1 MMNRKQK
8 ITRFIKSC
16 INSDYRFFCR
26 SNPPFDTDFF
36 CQTGNFDKATIDDL
50 FWFYIQ
56 FERQIRAGFDVGR
69 DEWRQLPNPHS
80 LFDLFYYLKK
90 YFPNGLKGNAYAHYL
105 REGWKQDFWP
115 GPYFDPAIYRQRSS
129 WVNDDGNPL
138 RHYARI
144 GSPQVISPSLF
155 FDFDYYLDKAS
166 KLKRYKE
173 IIIRHYRLYDAENG
187 KSPNPI
193 FDPQAYLQT
202 LTEAGHAR
210 KDPFSHYLTAALE
223 TGQRPN
229 QWFDPDFYK
238 SQVSGVSG
246 IESILSHYLEQ
257 GVHNGI
263 YTDKRIASID
273 PKPLISILVPV
284 YNPEPS
290 LLNCCIRSVLYQ
302 TYPNW
307 ELCLADD
314 CSASPEIAELL
325 ENWAARDDR
334 IKIVF
339 HSENKGISE
348 ATNSAAKLA
357 SGEYVGFLDN
367 DDELAYDCL
376 YHLVKEINRSGALV
390 LYTDEDLIGDDS
402 SRLSVFYKPDFNQHL
417 LFSHNYVTHLLVAN
431 KALFEEIGGFR
442 PECDGA
448 QDYDLILRLSERTE
462 KISHIPK
469 ILYHWRA
476 VETSTSINHSRK
488 SYAHE
493 AGKHALQTTLNNRG
507 LQARVEDTE
516 LNFFYHS
523 RYSKNDEP
531 QVLVIVAPPTD
542 KDHGSPSELISDNSH
557 YKNSKFIHA
566 GFRDTNVEYE
576 DKISRNEL
584 LHREAV
590 SIGSDYIVFI
600 RQTPIAFSDCWLEEL
615 LTPLQQHGEIGLTCG
630 RIMPRSGEEDA
641 LLVPD
646 LTNDSPAY
654 LADFLASCTRH
665 LNGLH
670 CPQLVSL
677 CDGGFCM
684 ITRKLYQQLGGF
696 DYERFP
702 DLFAMHDLAL
712 RASQAGYRILY
723 TPFASLTVDSIV
735 GINEVENDK
744 RVRLEKI
751 EFQNKWATF
760 LENVDPF
767 YSPGILDEN
776 NIDLAQFMEWKRGV
790 DR

>member
-8 ITRFIKSC
+8 IARFIKSY
-16 INSDYRFFCR
+16 INNDYRFFCR

-36 CQTGNFDKATIDDL
+36 CQTGKFDKASIDDL

-56 FERQIRAGFDVGR
+56 FERKIRASLDFTK

-80 LFDLFYYLKK
+80 LFDLFYYLRK
-90 YFPNGLKGNAYAHYL
+90 YFPDGLKGNAYAHYL

-115 GPYFDPAIYRQRSS
+115 GPYFNPEIYRRRSD
-129 WVNDDGNPL
+129 WVNEDGNPL
-138 RHYARI
+138 RHYAKF

-166 KLKRYKE
+166 KLKEYKK

-187 KSPNPI
+187 RSPNPV

-202 LTEAGHAR
+202 LTDASHAS
-210 KDPFSHYLTAALE
+210 KDPFAHYLTASLE

-238 SQVSGVSG
+238 SQISGVSG
-246 IESILSHYLEQ
+246 IEPILSHYLDL
-257 GVHNGI
+257 GVHKGT
-263 YTDKRIASID
+263 YTDSRIASID

-314 CSASPEIAELL
+314 CSTSPEIAELL
-325 ENWAARDDR
+325 RSWAGKDDR

-339 HSENKGISE
+339 HNENKGISE

-357 SGEYVGFLDN
+357 GGEYVGFLDN
-367 DDELAYDCL
+367 DDELAQDCL
-376 YHLVKEINRSGALV
+376 YYLVKEINRSGALV

-417 LFSHNYVTHLLVAN
+417 LFSHNYVTHFLVAE
-431 KALFEEIGGFR
+431 KALFDEIGGFR

-462 KISHIPK
+462 KISHLPR

-493 AGKHALQTTLNNRG
+493 AGKHALQTTLKNRG

-516 LNFFYHS
+516 FNFFYHP

-531 QVLVIVAPPTD
+531 QISVIVAPPTVRD
-542 KDHGSPSELISDNSH
+542 AGSPPELISDNCH
-557 YKNSKFIHA
+557 YKNITFIHA
-566 GFRDTNVEYE
+566 GFLDIDVKDE
-576 DKISRNEL
+576 DRLSRVEL

-590 SIGSDYIVFI
+590 SIESDYIVFI
-600 RQTPIAFSDCWLEEL
+600 RHAPIAFSDYWLEEL
-615 LTPLQQHGEIGLTCG
+615 LTPLQQHDEIGLTCG
-630 RIMPRSGEEDA
+630 RIMRQSGEEVS

-646 LTNDSPAY
+646 LTSDLPVY
-654 LADFLASCTRH
+654 LADFLSSCTRH

-677 CDGGFCM
+677 CNGDFCM
-684 ITRKLYQQLGGF
+684 ITQKLYLQLGGF
-696 DYERFP
+696 DYEQFP
-702 DLFAMHDLAL
+702 ELFAMHDLAL
-712 RASQAGYRILY
+712 KACESGYKILY
-723 TPFASLTVDSIV
+723 TPFARLTVDSIK
-735 GINEVENDK
+735 GISEAEKEK
-744 RVRLEKI
+744 RAHLEKKA
-751 EFQNKWATF
+751 FQKRWASV
-760 LENVDPF
+760 LETIDPF
-767 YSPGILDEN
+767 YNPGILDVN
-776 NIDLAQFMEWKRGV
+776 NIDVARFNEWKRGV
-790 DR
+790 N